1 MAVYACADLHGRYD
15 LYQKIKAFI
24 KPDDTVFFL
33 GDAGDRGPQS
43 WETIKAVYNDPQF
56 IYIKGNHEDMLVK
69 AGEEY
74 IGLRD
79 GSVNRRDLER
89 NGGRDTFNDMIK
101 EPNFTSWINY
111 LRNLPKIDVYYSE
124 ALNLEF
130 VLTHAGFTP
139 GIGGIKFLENRGEVD
154 FLWNRDH
161 FFDIWPTWNED
172 FNNVIIVHGHTPI
185 GLMDEVVLDACG
197 YKEDEPG
204 AFWYCDNHKVN
215 LDVGAV
221 WNDFTVLLN
230 LDTLDEEIIY

>member
-15 LYQKIKAFI
+15 LYEKIKAFI

-43 WETIKAVYNDPQF
+43 WETIKAIYNDPQF

-74 IGLRD
+74 IGLRHS
-79 GSVNRRDLER
+79 SVNRRDLER

-111 LRNLPKIDVYYSE
+111 IRNLPKIEVYYSE

-130 VLTHAGFTP
+130 VMAHAGFTP
-139 GIGGIKFLENRGEVD
+139 GIGLENRGEVD

-161 FFDIWPTWNED
+161 FYDNWPTWNED

-185 GLMDEVVLDACG
+185 GLMDEVVLDAYG

-221 WNDFTVLLN
+221 WNDYTVLLN